1 MELTP
6 QSLHSVEFREARRG
20 GYNTRDVDD
29 FIERVAAGVGHL
41 NERLRDAMGRADAA
55 DSRLVEAQ
63 RELDEAR
70 RRPVAP
76 EASETDETLRRT
88 LVLAQRTADATIKEA
103 KEEANRVLSEAR
115 AEAARTRS
123 EAEAHARRGAEGA
136 RAAAEAEVESLMA
149 DRDKLKIDVDVL
161 TKRLTEQRNNLRN
174 GIGELQRILDDP
186 GQLKPMVPHTL
197 ADVERPGRAAEGPE
211 EGTNGHAPA
220 EVGAAAESGFG
231 GQDASGFG
239 GQDVAALQEPPSS
252 PLPMP
257 PAPPGPA
264 PDLGPPTQPVPF
276 ALSSDSRGPWTPSDL
291 RPEGDEPLGPPP
303 VPPPPGAGNGAPGPH
318 SEGGRPSEWGKAV
331 FDPDKAKAEAD
342 RTRFG
347 RRP

>member
-6 QSLHSVEFREARRG
+6 QTLHAVEFREARRG

-41 NERLRDAMGRADAA
+41 NERMRDAMARAEAA
-55 DSRLVEAQ
+55 EARLADAQ
-63 RELDEAR
+63 REVDEAR
-70 RRPVAP
+70 RRPPVP

-103 KEEANRVLSEAR
+103 KEEANRVLSESR

-123 EAEAHARRGAEGA
+123 EAEADARRGAEGA
-136 RAAAEAEVESLMA
+136 RAAAQAEVEALIA
-149 DRDKLKIDVDVL
+149 DRDKLKIDFDVL
-161 TKRLTEQRNNLRN
+161 TKRLGEQRANLRS

-186 GQLKPMVPHTL
+186 HALKPVVTPAL
-197 ADVERPGRAAEGPE
+197 ADVARPAPE
-211 EGTNGHAPA
+211 PVAGAPDEGTNGQAPA
-220 EVGAAAESGFG
+220 DAGADNAGAGFG
-231 GQDASGFG
+231 AE
-239 GQDVAALQEPPSS
+239 DVAALQEPTAAS
-252 PLPMP
+252 PYAMP
-257 PAPPGPA
+257 PAPPA

-276 ALSSDSRGPWTPSDL
+276 ALSNDNRGPWTPSEL
-291 RPEGDEPLGPPP
+291 RPPADEPLGPPP
-303 VPPPPGAGNGAPGPH
+303 VPPPPGAGNGAPGPDAP
-318 SEGGRPSEWGKAV
+318 GEWGKAV

-347 RRP
+347 RRS

>member
-55 DSRLVEAQ
+55 DSRLAEAQ

-70 RRPVAP
+70 RRPVTA

-123 EAEAHARRGAEGA
+123 EAESHARRGAEGA
-136 RAAAEAEVESLMA
+136 RAAAAAEVESLIA

-161 TKRLTEQRNNLRN
+161 SKRLSDQRANLRN
-174 GIGELQRILDDP
+174 GISELQRILDDP
-186 GQLKPMVPHTL
+186 GQLKPIAPHTL
-197 ADVERPGRAAEGPE
+197 ADIDRPPAAADGPD

-220 EVGAAAESGFG
+220 EVGAAA
-231 GQDASGFG
+231 DTGFG
-239 GQDVAALQEPPSS
+239 GQDVAALQEPP
-252 PLPMP
+252 PAPMP
-257 PAPPGPA
+257 MPPGPA

-291 RPEGDEPLGPPP
+291 RPEDDEPLGPPP

-318 SEGGRPSEWGKAV
+318 IEGGRPSEWGKAV